1 MMTGGTP
8 GTSYD
13 LGNLQISTLSL
24 FQELRGRRKHLQQLQ
39 QKLLEAQAQQL
50 QLDSS
55 SGGVQSYRK
64 NMGVS
69 FATPVKNMFYS
80 MKNMGVEFWIF
91 AGILHGV
98 NQTKRW
104 FHHQQPGFN

>member
-1 MMTGGTP
+1 
-8 GTSYD
+8 
-13 LGNLQISTLSL
+13 LSL

-80 MKNMGVEFWIF
+80 MKNMGVSF
-91 AGILHGV
+91 V
-98 NQTKRW
+98 
-104 FHHQQPGFN
+104 GFYSNFGFLQGFFMG

>member
-8 GTSYD
+8 YD

-39 QKLLEAQAQQL
+39 QKLLEAQAQQQ

-64 NMGVS
+64 NMGLS
-69 FATPVKNMFYS
+69 FATPMKNMFYP
-80 MKNMGVEFWIF
+80 MKHMGVSFVGF
-91 AGILHGV
+91 YPNFGIL
-98 NQTKRW
+98 Q
-104 FHHQQPGFN
+104 GFFMG

>member
-1 MMTGGTP
+1 MTGGTP
-8 GTSYD
+8 GTPYD

-69 FATPVKNMFYS
+69 FATPMKNMFYP
-80 MKNMGVEFWIF
+80 MKNMGVSFVGF
-91 AGILHGV
+91 YSNFGILQRFFMG
-98 NQTKRW
+98 
-104 FHHQQPGFN
+104 